1 MPSKNSINR
10 PKLTTNVRSK
20 QQKLARKRD
29 QRERAGH
36 FNQARSADGSRS
48 GEAKSVALDLYFGK
62 EDSTASRD
70 QSHRGGLTNK
80 TLSKKRSQKIERNL
94 KYAQKR
100 KLLTDVQA
108 QLENNDEESMN
119 IDSGNGKSLVR
130 KQEIQQTKT
139 SKNNMSLIREALW
152 SALDDT
158 SSQGLT
164 LATGQGTTLG
174 GAYFP

>member
-48 GEAKSVALDLYFGK
+48 GEAKSVALDIYFGK
-62 EDSTASRD
+62 EDSTTSRD

-80 TLSKKRSQKIERNL
+80 TLSKKRAQKIERNL
-94 KYAQKR
+94 KYAQQR
-100 KLLTDVQA
+100 RLLTDVQA
-108 QLENNDEESMN
+108 GLENKADDDEMN
-119 IDSGNGKSLVR
+119 VDGGNKALLR
-130 KQEIQQTKT
+130 KQEIEQSKNK
-139 SKNNMSLIREALW
+139 KNNMSLIREALW
-152 SALDDT
+152 NSIEDAQ
-158 SSQGLT
+158 SQGLT

-174 GAYFP
+174 GPFFP

>member
-48 GEAKSVALDLYFGK
+48 GEARSVALDLYFGK
-62 EDSTASRD
+62 EDTTARRD

-108 QLENNDEESMN
+108 QLENNDEDSMSV
-119 IDSGNGKSLVR
+119 DSGNKNITR
-130 KQEIQQTKT
+130 KQEIQQAKT
-139 SKNNMSLIREALW
+139 IKNNMSLIREALW